1 MLQKLEFRFLLGHCK
16 EKIDYSLDLKLTTSL
31 SSDVLV
37 GVVSVDFII
46 FNFDLE

>member
-1 MLQKLEFRFLLGHCK
+1 MVQKLEFRLLLGHCK

-31 SSDVLV
+31 SSDVSV
-37 GVVSVDFII
+37 GVVSVDFVI